1 VTNSTASA
9 RRVRLLGAVAAGLLL
24 FAGCGSSAPSV
35 KRVAL
40 EVVET
45 LDATPEQRACMREK
59 VEAYSNDQLETMVPV
74 DDEGNAIEIDFRDPT
89 SIPDATPELQQ
100 FVDDLRA
107 CIT

>member
-9 RRVRLLGAVAAGLLL
+9 RRVRILGTVATGLLL

-45 LDATPEQRACMREK
+45 LDATPEQRECMREK
-59 VEAYSNDQLETMVPV
+59 VEAYSNDQLEAMVPV

>member
-9 RRVRLLGAVAAGLLL
+9 RSVRLLGAVAAGLLL